1 MGSVA
6 PTASDAMDRDDIIS
20 MAQDCGIYLTPT
32 KSTEIWWS
40 DLAMFAELVA
50 AAEREACAKV
60 CDEVREVI
68 DRSGDVVDKPDCWC
82 AAAIRARGE
91 Q

>member
-1 MGSVA
+1 MN
-6 PTASDAMDRDDIIS
+6 RDDIIS

-50 AAEREACAKV
+50 AAEREACAKI
-60 CDEVREVI
+60 CEEAWN
-68 DRSGDVVDKPDCWC
+68 SHQCET
-82 AAAIRARGE
+82 AIRARGNK
-91 Q
+91 